1 VAKAV
6 TKVQMKFAR
15 YLIIGVSGLGLIST
29 TLLLSDPPSN
39 AEINPSLFN
48 VNFQSHANGRLMASD
63 DTTVFTPDTM
73 FEINCK
79 DNDQKLETSSTRFR
93 LKGQTCTDEA
103 AALSTQIQNRSNG
116 YIATVFHRDPQ
127 SFTTDYINLNEGQN
141 EIAVRFDTNNG
152 PIDKTITITRS
163 PSSIKMSN

>member
-1 VAKAV
+1 M
-6 TKVQMKFAR
+6 TKVRQKFAR
-15 YLIIGVSGLGLIST
+15 YLILGVSGLGLIST
-29 TLLLSDPPSN
+29 ALLLSDPPSKS
-39 AEINPSLFN
+39 EINPSLFN
-48 VNFQSHANGRLMASD
+48 INFQSHANGRLIASED
-63 DTTVFTPDTM
+63 PNTFTPDAM

-79 DNDQKLETSSTRFR
+79 DDDQKLETSSTRFR
-93 LKGQTCTDEA
+93 LRGRACTDEA

-141 EIAVRFDTNNG
+141 EIAVRFDTHGG

-163 PSSIKMSN
+163 PTSIRTSN